1 MPEANGPTHSSSV
14 SIIIPVF
21 NGMATLAKC
30 LDSIEK
36 QDYPNITETI
46 VVDDGSTDSSGD
58 YAESRGCKVL
68 RQSNQGPGAARNRG
82 AVAASGEL
90 LVFVDADC
98 FPDPAFTSEL
108 VRPLIGTE
116 IAGSQGVFYSNQK
129 NLVARFIQHEISE
142 RYRKQ
147 GAAEFIDWVA
157 TYGAC
162 YRRRIFQE
170 NDGFDDAYS
179 SEDVE
184 LSIRL
189 AQKGHK
195 MVLAKNAYCEHLN
208 YENVFKYIRYK
219 YKRAYWTVW
228 LYKKHPSRMLNDTMT
243 PFSRKFMMMLL
254 VLSLLFLAVGMWW
267 KLFLCVGLF
276 SAAAFFVLTLPLS
289 LIIMSKDPQLGLS
302 TPFFLLMRTMAY
314 VCGFGLGVF
323 DYRRGVRRARS
334 SATK

>member
-1 MPEANGPTHSSSV
+1 MAEFNYSIHPISV
-14 SIIIPVF
+14 SIIVPVF
-21 NGMATLAKC
+21 NGMGTLAKC

-58 YAESRGCKVL
+58 YTESRGCKVL
-68 RQSNQGPGAARNRG
+68 RQSNQGPGAARNKG
-82 AVAASGEL
+82 ASAASGEL

-108 VRPLIGTE
+108 VRPLIGTD
-116 IAGSQGVFYSNQK
+116 IAGSQGIFYSRQK

-142 RYRKQ
+142 RYQKQ
-147 GAAEFIDWVA
+147 EAAPFIDWVA

-162 YRRRIFQE
+162 YRRKIFLE
-170 NDGFDDAYS
+170 SGGFDDAYS

-189 AQKGHK
+189 AQKGYT
-195 MVLAKNAYCEHLN
+195 MALAKNALCEHLN
-208 YENVFKYIRYK
+208 YENVFKYIRHK

-228 LYKKHPSRMLNDTMT
+228 LYKKHPSRMLKDPMT
-243 PFSRKFMMMLL
+243 PFSRKLMMLFL
-254 VLSLLFLAVGMWW
+254 VLSLFFLAGGMWW
-267 KLFLCVGLF
+267 KLFLWFGLF

-289 LIIMSKDPQLGLS
+289 LKIMSKDPQLGLS
-302 TPFFLLMRTMAY
+302 TPFFLLMRTAAY

-323 DYRRGVRRARS
+323 DYWRGVRRARL
-334 SATK
+334 SAPK